1 MENYSKC
8 LLNEIQYLMPTNHNC
23 LWVEHPTK
31 KKEIGAGEDAVIF
44 QICCLQNKN
53 LSCEYVVKVQESRR
67 NKIFQKEVDIHISF
81 ANLGIGIPIID
92 AFMCDEH
99 GSFLVMEKREFTPEQ
114 YVKFLIENGKDK
126 AFILQQIENLK
137 NEALRIVKIGF
148 ENGLNHNDLHANNI
162 MLNSRPDFTFT
173 GLTLIDF
180 GKSKREQL
188 TRREIDD
195 ELMDFSLS
203 FDRLKNL
210 LQEKPKTRSPPQ
222 VKKRKEKKA
231 YTEFAPRT
239 RGMFD
244 NEEKKE
250 IATPKKGKGLVFD
263 DFPSFTSPKKK
274 GGSKFDED
282 DFGTPKNKGGLTFD
296 EL

>member
-8 LLNEIQYLMPTNHNC
+8 LLNEIQYLMQTNHNC
-23 LWVEHPTK
+23 IWVEHPTK
-31 KKEIGAGEDAVIF
+31 KKELGAGEDAIIF
-44 QICCLQNKN
+44 QICCDQNKT
-53 LSCEYVVKVQESRR
+53 LSCEYVVKVQESNR
-67 NKIFQKEVDIHISF
+67 NKFFEKEVDMHSAF

-92 AFMCDEH
+92 AFMCDKH

-126 AFILQQIENLK
+126 SFILQQIENLK
-137 NEALRIVKIGF
+137 NEALRIVRIGF

-162 MLNSRPDFTFT
+162 MLNPKPDFTFT

-180 GKSKREQL
+180 GKSKKEQL
-188 TRREIDD
+188 SKRQIDD

-210 LQEKPKTRSPPQ
+210 LQEKQKTRSPPQ

-231 YTEFAPRT
+231 YSEFAPRS

-244 NEEKKE
+244 DEEKSG
-250 IATPKKGKGLVFD
+250 ISSPKKSKGLVFD
-263 DFPSFTSPKKK
+263 DFPSFSTPKKK

-282 DFGTPKNKGGLTFD
+282 DFGTPKKKGGLSFD

>member
-1 MENYSKC
+1 
-8 LLNEIQYLMPTNHNC
+8 
-23 LWVEHPTK
+23 
-31 KKEIGAGEDAVIF
+31 
-44 QICCLQNKN
+44 
-53 LSCEYVVKVQESRR
+53 
-67 NKIFQKEVDIHISF
+67 
-81 ANLGIGIPIID
+81 
-92 AFMCDEH
+92 
-99 GSFLVMEKREFTPEQ
+99 
-114 YVKFLIENGKDK
+114 
-126 AFILQQIENLK
+126 
-137 NEALRIVKIGF
+137 
-148 ENGLNHNDLHANNI
+148 

-244 NEEKKE
+244 NE
-250 IATPKKGKGLVFD
+250 
-263 DFPSFTSPKKK
+263 
-274 GGSKFDED
+274 
-282 DFGTPKNKGGLTFD
+282 
-296 EL
+296 